1 MSHDPRAAGMMALAE
16 RPGPP
21 STALLLGE
29 GRAPF
34 ELWTGLLSA
43 WLLRFAAR
51 GDGHPVLVL
60 PGLLLSARHTLPLR
74 LFLAERGWSVSD
86 WGAGV
91 NRGNWS
97 VVEDDLLPRLVE
109 LRRRH
114 GRRVSLVGCGL
125 GGLFARALALH
136 APEEVRC
143 VVTLGTQIGADCK
156 ANNMWPLY
164 ASLSGEPPEGL
175 TGDGGSC
182 RPLAMPCTALYS
194 RSDGMGHWRGCLQPK
209 YPGADNVE
217 VVSSHHGMPY
227 LPYTLSVVADRLAR
241 AEGFRGTAQGTAW
254 RQGAWPALPG
264 PVATAGGGEVS
275 FLRLLETQAEAAQAV
290 CNEFLAL
297 VLRALVPAWGRG
309 V

>member
-1 MSHDPRAAGMMALAE
+1 MMAGAE

-21 STALLLGE
+21 ATALLLGE

-43 WLLRFAAR
+43 WQLRSAAR

-60 PGLLLSARHTLPLR
+60 PGLLLSARHTWLLR
-74 LFLAERGWSVSD
+74 LFLAERGWSVYD
-86 WGAGV
+86 WGAGA

-97 VVEDDLLPRLVE
+97 VLEDELLPRLCE

-125 GGLFARALALH
+125 GGLFARALALRV
-136 APEEVRC
+136 PDEVRC

-156 ANNMWPLY
+156 ANNVWPLY
-164 ASLSGEPPEGL
+164 ECVSGEPLEGL
-175 TGDGGSC
+175 TADGDSC

-194 RSDGMGHWRGCLQPK
+194 RSDGIGHWRGCLQPRS
-209 YPGADNVE
+209 PGADNVE
-217 VVSSHHGMPY
+217 VVASHQGMAC

-241 AEGFRGTAQGTAW
+241 PEGFRGTAQGTAW
-254 RQGAWPALPG
+254 RRGAWPALPG
-264 PVATAGGGEVS
+264 PVAPAGGEVS
-275 FLRLLETQAEAAQAV
+275 FLRALEAQAEAAQAV
-290 CNEFLAL
+290 YNEFLAM
-297 VLRALVPAWGRG
+297 VLRALGPAWGRPVPG
-309 V
+309 GG

>member
-1 MSHDPRAAGMMALAE
+1 MRALAG
-16 RPGPP
+16 RSGPP
-21 STALLLGE
+21 STALLLSE

-43 WLLRFAAR
+43 WLLRLAAR

-74 LFLAERGWSVSD
+74 LFLAERGWSVYD
-86 WGAGV
+86 WGAGA

-97 VVEDDLLPRLVE
+97 VVEDELLPRLYE

-114 GRRVSLVGCGL
+114 GRRVSLVGWSL
-125 GGLFARALALH
+125 GGLFARALALR
-136 APEEVRC
+136 APDEVRC

-156 ANNMWPLY
+156 ANNVWPLY
-164 ASLSGEPPEGL
+164 ESLSGEPLEGL

-194 RSDGMGHWRGCLQPK
+194 RSDGMGHWRGCLQPG

-217 VVSSHHGMPY
+217 VVSSHYGMPY
-227 LPYTLSVVADRLAR
+227 LPYTLFVVADRLAR
-241 AEGFRGTAQGTAW
+241 PEGEGFRGTAQGTAW
-254 RQGAWPALPG
+254 RRGAWPALHGPG
-264 PVATAGGGEVS
+264 AAACGGEVS
-275 FLRLLETQAEAAQAV
+275 FLRLLETQAEAVQAV
-290 CNEFLAL
+290 YNEVLAM
-297 VLRALVPAWGRG
+297 VLRALAPAWGRPG
-309 V
+309 PGA